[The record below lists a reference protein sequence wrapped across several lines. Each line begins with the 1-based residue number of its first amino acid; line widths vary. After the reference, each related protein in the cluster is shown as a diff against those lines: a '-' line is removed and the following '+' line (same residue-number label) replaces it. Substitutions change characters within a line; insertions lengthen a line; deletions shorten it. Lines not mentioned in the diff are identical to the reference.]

1 MPLAATSTE
10 QLWFLDTLH
19 TVRVR
24 HGDGEDGISVM
35 ESLAP
40 HGDSPPLHVHQTED
54 ETFHVL
60 EGELRLRAG
69 DAEVRIGVGETLL
82 APKGVPH
89 TYRVESREGAR
100 WLVITRHGDFEGFVR
115 ALSRPAERLEAFR
128 LRVPLA
134 VGGVPVDPARPRHPD
149 EVVRARPALPDE
161 RQDDVREGCQRLG

>member
-10 QLWFLDTLH
+10 QLWFLNTLH

-24 HGDGEDGISVM
+24 HDESEDGISVM
-35 ESLAP
+35 ESLAR

-69 DAEVRIGVGETLL
+69 DAEVTIGAGETLL

-100 WLVITRHGDFEGFVR
+100 WLVITGRGDFERFVR
-115 ALSRPAERLEAFR
+115 ALSRPAERPELPR
-128 LRVPLA
+128 TR
-134 VGGVPVDPARPRHPD
+134 DRQRPS
-149 EVVRARPALPDE
+149 RPTRSRRPP
-161 RQDDVREGCQRLG
+161 GSTGSSS